1 MNMKYIFIIVLLF
14 GLLVP
19 DVASSN
25 PYLVKVDFAKAKL
38 HLFNE
43 SKEEIAVF
51 SVALPK
57 ETPYLPQKGLVKKVE
72 KNPYWAPTKATR
84 VAYLEKN
91 GQELPKLVKS
101 GDPRNAMGKVKI
113 YIVWKGKNADQSI
126 RIHGTKILKSIGK
139 RVSRG
144 CIRMRNKD
152 IKKLA
157 KFIKNK
163 KVFVEFS

>member
-1 MNMKYIFIIVLLF
+1 MKYIFVIVLLL
-14 GLLVP
+14 GLSVS
-19 DVASSN
+19 DIASGN

-38 HLFNE
+38 HLFNG
-43 SKEEIAVF
+43 SKKEIAVF
-51 SVALPK
+51 PVALPK
-57 ETPYLPQKGLVKKVE
+57 ETPYLPQKGLVQKVE

-84 VAYLEKN
+84 LAYLKKN
-91 GQELPKLVKS
+91 GKELPRLVKS
-101 GDPRNAMGKVKI
+101 GDPRNAMGRMKI

-126 RIHGTKILKSIGK
+126 RIHGTKILKSIGN

-152 IKKLA
+152 IKMLA
-157 KFIKNK
+157 KLIKNK